1 MPMKKLYKNVFFT
14 ILLTFS
20 VLAVKAQVIE
30 DVVNNI
36 RAGNVPGVAKYF
48 DNSVTITINGTQSIY
63 SKTQAEMVLKDFFI
77 RNQVKDFDVKQS
89 GTAGTTSRFAI
100 GNLATSNGTYQ
111 LYVVMK
117 QKDVNFML
125 QEIRF
130 EK

>member
-1 MPMKKLYKNVFFT
+1 MKQFYKNVFIT
-14 ILLTFS
+14 ILFS
-20 VLAVKAQVIE
+20 FSILAAKAQVIE

-48 DNSVTITINGTQSIY
+48 DNTVTITINNTQSIY
-63 SKTQAEMVLKDFFI
+63 SKSQAEMVLKDFFT
-77 RNQVKDFDVKQS
+77 RNQVKEFEVKQS

-100 GNLATSNGTYQ
+100 GNLATSNGSYQ

-117 QKDVNFML
+117 QKDVNFLL

-130 EK
+130 DK